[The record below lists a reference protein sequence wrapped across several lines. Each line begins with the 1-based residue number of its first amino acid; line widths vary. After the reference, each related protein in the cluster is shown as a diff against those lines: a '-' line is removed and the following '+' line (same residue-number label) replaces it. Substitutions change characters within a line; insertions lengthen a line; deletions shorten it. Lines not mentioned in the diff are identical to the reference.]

1 MHVRVH
7 WVRVGRLGIM
17 ARPRA
22 GDWLN
27 DELSALRQA
36 GVQHL
41 VSLLTDD
48 EVEELGLGEEGAGC
62 ADVGLSFERFAIVDR
77 SVPPMNAATIAF
89 VHRLRATLTAGTCLV
104 IHCRMGLGRSAML
117 AAALE
122 VLGGERC
129 DQVLAHI
136 STVRGFHVPDTAEQR
151 QWVGQFGNSK

>member
-1 MHVRVH
+1 
-7 WVRVGRLGIM
+7 M

-22 GDWLN
+22 GDWLV
-27 DELSALRQA
+27 DELSALREA

-62 ADVGLSFERFAIVDR
+62 VQVGLAFERFGIVDR
-77 SVPPMNAATIAF
+77 NVPPMNASTIDF

-122 VLGGERC
+122 VLGGQRS
-129 DQVLAHI
+129 DDVLAHI
-136 STVRGFHVPDTAEQR
+136 SEVRGFSVPDTAEQR
-151 QWVGQFGNSK
+151 QWVGKFEKPQ